1 MKSKPAAV
9 LLILVLGVLLGL
21 ALAEWL
27 LGAAASIF
35 VTLIVIAV
43 ALVVYFA
50 VRRRVRDAK
59 AARKPKPTAG

>member
-1 MKSKPAAV
+1 MKSKFATV
-9 LLILVLGVLLGL
+9 LLILVVGVLIGL

-43 ALVVYFA
+43 ALVVFRS

-59 AARKPKPTAG
+59 PKPTAG

>member
-1 MKSKPAAV
+1 MKSKLAAV
-9 LLILVLGVLLGL
+9 FLILVVGVLLGL

-27 LGAAASIF
+27 VGAAAAIF

-59 AARKPKPTAG
+59 AARKPKPTAT